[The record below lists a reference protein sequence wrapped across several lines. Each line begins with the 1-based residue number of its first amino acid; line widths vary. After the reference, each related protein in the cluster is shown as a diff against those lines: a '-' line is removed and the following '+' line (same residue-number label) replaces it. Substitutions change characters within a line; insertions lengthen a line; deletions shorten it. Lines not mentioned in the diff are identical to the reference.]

1 MWEKKEVKK
10 ADLSVLDISSAII
23 ARVEEI
29 PEQMDYFY
37 LGKLC
42 ITLKLHLQFLTS
54 LYFVGVFLSVIISLM
69 PSAYR
74 LLNSLTED
82 KPLPTL
88 AITVTEP
95 PEYVYKQYLSAFFT
109 IVNAAFAPIGW

>member
-37 LGKLC
+37 LGKYII
-42 ITLKLHLQFLTS
+42 ITLK
-54 LYFVGVFLSVIISLM
+54 
-69 PSAYR
+69 
-74 LLNSLTED
+74 
-82 KPLPTL
+82 
-88 AITVTEP
+88 VT
-95 PEYVYKQYLSAFFT
+95 FT
-109 IVNAAFAPIGW
+109 IFLKFFIIFDVS

>member
-1 MWEKKEVKK
+1 MCVLILVSCTMWEKKEVKK

-42 ITLKLHLQFLTS
+42 YIKSAFTVLIIFIIFLRCLLVCDNFS
-54 LYFVGVFLSVIISLM
+54 HAISL
-69 PSAYR
+69 
-74 LLNSLTED
+74 
-82 KPLPTL
+82 
-88 AITVTEP
+88 
-95 PEYVYKQYLSAFFT
+95 
-109 IVNAAFAPIGW
+109 

>member
-37 LGKLC
+37 LGIIYNPKK
-42 ITLKLHLQFLTS
+42 T
-54 LYFVGVFLSVIISLM
+54 YF
-69 PSAYR
+69 
-74 LLNSLTED
+74 
-82 KPLPTL
+82 
-88 AITVTEP
+88 
-95 PEYVYKQYLSAFFT
+95 
-109 IVNAAFAPIGW
+109 

>member
-42 ITLKLHLQFLTS
+42 YVKSVFTVFNIFIIFLRC
-54 LYFVGVFLSVIISLM
+54 FLVCDNCPHAISL
-69 PSAYR
+69 
-74 LLNSLTED
+74 
-82 KPLPTL
+82 
-88 AITVTEP
+88 
-95 PEYVYKQYLSAFFT
+95 
-109 IVNAAFAPIGW
+109 

>member
-37 LGKLC
+37 LGKHYNYIE
-42 ITLKLHLQFLTS
+42 ITFTMS
-54 LYFVGVFLSVIISLM
+54 TYFSSYF
-69 PSAYR
+69 
-74 LLNSLTED
+74 
-82 KPLPTL
+82 
-88 AITVTEP
+88 
-95 PEYVYKQYLSAFFT
+95 
-109 IVNAAFAPIGW
+109 

>member
-37 LGKLC
+37 LGKLYYIKTAFTVFNIFIFC
-42 ITLKLHLQFLTS
+42 RCFLVCDNFPHAISIQIT
-54 LYFVGVFLSVIISLM
+54 
-69 PSAYR
+69 
-74 LLNSLTED
+74 
-82 KPLPTL
+82 
-88 AITVTEP
+88 
-95 PEYVYKQYLSAFFT
+95 
-109 IVNAAFAPIGW
+109 